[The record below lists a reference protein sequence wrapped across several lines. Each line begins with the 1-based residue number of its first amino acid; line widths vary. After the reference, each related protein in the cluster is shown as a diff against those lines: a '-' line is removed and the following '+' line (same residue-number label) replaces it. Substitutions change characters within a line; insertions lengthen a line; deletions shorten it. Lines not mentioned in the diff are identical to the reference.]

1 MLLRAAIAAAIV
13 SLTAGCASWNN
24 MDKAEKGTA
33 IGATTGAVAGAA
45 VGGPVGA
52 AVGAGVGGV
61 IGHEAE
67 SPDTRNTTATAAAS
81 DSSVRAAQE
90 SLAAKGYY
98 TGRVDGLWGPE
109 TERAVRDFQRAQGIG
124 ETGRL
129 DGTTM
134 TRLGVAR

>member
-1 MLLRAAIAAAIV
+1 VAAAAIV
-13 SLTAGCASWNN
+13 SLFAGCASWKD
-24 MDKAEKGTA
+24 MSRTEKGTA

-61 IGHEAE
+61 VGHEAE
-67 SPDTRNTTATAAAS
+67 APGARSGTSTATAAS

-98 TGRVDGLWGPE
+98 TGRVDGMWGPD
-109 TERAVRDFQRAQGIG
+109 TERAVRDYQRAQGIS

-129 DGTTM
+129 DGATM
-134 TRLGVAR
+134 TRLGVSR